1 MTDEEIWKLKKELQE
16 ETLLSPQEARIV
28 ALMTEKNRQEICNEM
43 DISVGQFD
51 SIKHGRIPKKFEHA
65 ENTVEMLEGRLFIPE
80 ENVADTDAHALVGC
94 SGPDC
99 PEDVDTATRNPLFN
113 DYYSKTINVHSDDR
127 RQGFER
133 TLHFCS
139 VECLQEYNRHL

>member
-1 MTDEEIWKLKKELQE
+1 MNGVLLEPIEDGKTPAEFNYIW
-16 ETLLSPQEARIV
+16 
-28 ALMTEKNRQEICNEM
+28 
-43 DISVGQFD
+43 
-51 SIKHGRIPKKFEHA
+51 
-65 ENTVEMLEGRLFIPE
+65 
-80 ENVADTDAHALVGC
+80 
-94 SGPDC
+94 
-99 PEDVDTATRNPLFN
+99 NPLFN